1 MECGS
6 CVRTASGSDR
16 IKKLQRTARGSDTL
30 IAVSR
35 VNNKGDNI
43 LRQWEFQLLEDH
55 TPLQS
60 VTVMGAELMPGDH
73 VRIRPN
79 GRGDILDLA
88 LRGKTGLIESI
99 EQDYESR
106 VHIAVVIDD
115 DPGRELGMMRQTAH
129 RFFFSPEEV
138 EPV

>member
-1 MECGS
+1 M
-6 CVRTASGSDR
+6 
-16 IKKLQRTARGSDTL
+16 
-30 IAVSR
+30 
-35 VNNKGDNI
+35 
-43 LRQWEFQLLEDH
+43 RQWEFQILEEH

-60 VTVMGAELMPGDH
+60 VTVMGAELMAGDQ
-73 VRIRPN
+73 VRIKPS

-88 LRGKTGLIESI
+88 LRGKTGIVESI

-106 VHIAVVIDD
+106 VHIAVVIDE